1 MGVFSKRVHI
11 ATAVVCA
18 MFLVES
24 TLDREG
30 HAGVLEQ
37 QQHGPWQSH
46 LRSLPSQLAEPLT
59 TGLWSKVF
67 FGDEDGYEPFQNMP
81 KVLPPSVTSLS
92 LFLSLSV
99 CVRS

>member
-18 MFLVES
+18 MFLVAS

-30 HAGVLEQ
+30 RAGVLEQ

-46 LRSLPSQLAEPLT
+46 LRSLPSQLAAPLP
-59 TGLWSKVF
+59 GSWPKVY
-67 FGDEDGYEPFQNMP
+67 FGDGDGYEPFQNMP

-92 LFLSLSV
+92 LFLSPSLSV
-99 CVRS
+99 RL